1 MTENTPTQ
9 APTATCAQVRRIL
22 AEQIME
28 LPAGFSDDAD
38 LFAAGLDSMAIMQL
52 LLALEEAFG
61 VSIPMGAV
69 TRENFES
76 IRRIAAQVAEGESS
90 GGEAAAGV

>member
-1 MTENTPTQ
+1 MTENTPTE
-9 APTATCAQVRRIL
+9 ASAATCAQVRRIL

-28 LPAGFSDDAD
+28 LPPDFDDDAD

-76 IRRIAAQVAEGESS
+76 IRRIAAQVAGP
-90 GGEAAAGV
+90 GTGCDGTAGR